1 MAVLRPDNP
10 HQSRLLRLLRDG
22 GPRSRAELADMVD
35 LSRSKLMAELDRLI
49 ELGLIRPAGRASSRG
64 GRPSSMVRIS
74 EQIRFLTVDIGIN
87 WLEVAITDGELN
99 VLGCVREAT
108 DVRSGPEAVLGLVLE
123 LAGKVQAEVG
133 MTQLSGACFS
143 LPGPVSFHEGLPVS
157 PPLMPGWH
165 RHPVRE
171 VMSAELGCPV
181 VVENRVNTMALGE
194 KHVGAA
200 RSFDDFL
207 LLNID
212 SGIGCGIVLGGGV
225 YRGVTGCAGDIGHMR
240 IEDGGPVCACGNTG
254 CLEAVCGG
262 TALVREARA
271 AARSGRSEPLARRL
285 SEAGDLTAA
294 DVAEAAATGD
304 PVALELV
311 RSKARRI
318 GQVLA
323 GLVSFLNP
331 GLVVLAT
338 SVPGIRP
345 VLLAEI
351 RSAVYQRSTPLA
363 TGDLPIVLSELGD
376 RAAVIGGAVAISDLI
391 FAVDRP

>member
-1 MAVLRPDNP
+1 MAVLRPENP

-22 GPRSRAELADMVD
+22 GPRSRAELGDVVG
-35 LSRSKLMAELDRLI
+35 LSRSKLTAELDRLI
-49 ELGLIRPAGRASSRG
+49 ELGLIRQAGPAASRG

-74 EQIRFLTVDIGIN
+74 EQIRFLAVDIGISS
-87 WLEVAITDGELN
+87 LEVAITDGELN
-99 VLGCVREAT
+99 ILGCARDAT
-108 DVRSGPEAVLGLVLE
+108 DVRLGPEAVLGLALE
-123 LAGKVQAEVG
+123 LAGKVQAEAG
-133 MTQLSGACFS
+133 APQLSGACFG
-143 LPGPVSFHEGLPVS
+143 LPGPVSLREGVPVS

-165 RHPVRE
+165 RHPVGDA
-171 VMSAELGCPV
+171 MSAELGCPV

-194 KHVGAA
+194 KHAGAA

-207 LLNID
+207 FLNLG
-212 SGIGCGIVLGGGV
+212 SGIGCGIVLGGDV

-240 IEDGGPVCACGNTG
+240 VEDGGPVCACGNTG
-254 CLEAVCGG
+254 CLEAVCGS
-262 TALVREARA
+262 TALVREALA
-271 AARSGRSEPLARRL
+271 AARSNRSEPLARRL
-285 SEAGDLTAA
+285 AEAGVLTAA

-331 GLVVLAT
+331 GLVVIAGG
-338 SVPGIRP
+338 VPGIGP
-345 VLLAEI
+345 TLLAEI

-363 TGDLPIVLSELGD
+363 TNNLPIVLSELGD
-376 RAAVIGGAVAISDLI
+376 RAAVVGGARAISDLV
-391 FAVDRP
+391 FSAD